1 MSKIVSAREIAQAID
16 ALNGSSTP
24 ATLKK
29 IKKQL
34 NRERQG
40 TRLPLTSFEQASLG
54 CTMAVD
60 QGFVQLD
67 SDRYQLTET
76 GKQEADAHK
85 AATAAAKMDEEA
97 QAA

>member
-1 MSKIVSAREIAQAID
+1 
-16 ALNGSSTP
+16 
-24 ATLKK
+24 
-29 IKKQL
+29 
-34 NRERQG
+34 
-40 TRLPLTSFEQASLG
+40 
-54 CTMAVD
+54 MAVD